1 MSGMP
6 RIHIISV
13 VFTDTREMGGPLL
26 SPNSL
31 GTPEAEKRMVRTPMV
46 LGVGTLDDAKT
57 IVERDIHY
65 TNDVV
70 RKFECLLGH

>member
-26 SPNSL
+26 SPSSL
-31 GTPEAEKRMVRTPMV
+31 GTPEAEKRMVRTLMV
-46 LGVGTLDDAKT
+46 LEVGTLDDAKT
-57 IVERDIHY
+57 IVESDIYY

-70 RKFECLLGH
+70 RKIECLLGH